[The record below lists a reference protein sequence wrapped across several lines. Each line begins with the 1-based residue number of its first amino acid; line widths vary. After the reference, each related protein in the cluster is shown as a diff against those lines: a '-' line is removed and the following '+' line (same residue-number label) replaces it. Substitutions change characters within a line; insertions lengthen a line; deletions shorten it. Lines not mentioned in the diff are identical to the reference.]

1 MVCPMNDPSRATITE
16 SRSGTSLEEPASLL
30 SRGLTALLAAANPE
44 AVRKRRKAE
53 RMAALAEGRKAL
65 GRLKA
70 LERSPGDVPAACAP
84 AARAIETLEAA
95 VLSLDAI
102 RTLLDQAG
110 ELVAAAR
117 DPEAHDGTRALL
129 AERYDEL
136 REDIDR
142 IALTAYA
149 GRTNLLDGLG
159 AELDVPLDTTGRS
172 RVAVHA
178 ADATCGEAG
187 LALPP
192 PRDAFAGAGER
203 DAIAAA
209 IEAAR
214 NQASALA
221 QRFEIDAALLAARLN
236 AVLTP
241 ARRRSRRA

>member
-1 MVCPMNDPSRATITE
+1 MVCPMSDPSHATITE
-16 SRSGTSLEEPASLL
+16 SRTGAPVEVQSSLL
-30 SRGLTALLAAANPE
+30 SRGLTALIAAASPE
-44 AVRKRRKAE
+44 AARKRRKAE
-53 RMAALAEGRKAL
+53 RLAALAEGRKAL
-65 GRLKA
+65 GRLKT
-70 LERSPGDVPAACAP
+70 LERNAGELPAGCAP
-84 AARAIETLEAA
+84 AAQAIETLEAA

-102 RTLLDQAG
+102 RALLDQAG

-142 IALTAYA
+142 VALTAYA
-149 GRTNLLDGLG
+149 GRTNLLDGLD
-159 AELDVPLDTTGRS
+159 AELNVPLDTTGRS

-192 PRDAFAGAGER
+192 PRDAFARPGER

-221 QRFEIDAALLAARLN
+221 QRFETDAALLAARLN

-241 ARRRSRRA
+241 VRHRRRRT